1 MVHNTQDESYVPAS
15 QQVPSS
21 SGDPFLDPSSHPS
34 EPQTSFASYIPGA
47 STLGHLTNGRI
58 LNSILDEYD
67 DNEVEQIEHFKYKQ
81 VLDRKLNVRSIIG
94 LSFSIM
100 GVPFGMSSTLW
111 ITLVDGGNVTMLYGW
126 LIVTFFSLCVILSL
140 SEIISKYPTSG
151 GVYHFSALLSN
162 PKYSLVSSWFTGWF
176 LLIGSWTY
184 IVSIMFSGSQFILSI
199 WGLRNIDL
207 YKEDIIFVLVIY
219 YAILAFS
226 GFINYKF
233 PLYLDAINRA
243 CIYWSLGTILLIDFL
258 LIIFA
263 KRTNSIKEILTNFDN
278 TRSGWPDALAFI
290 VGLAGSAYTMN
301 GYGMILSM
309 TDEVKNPERNMPKG
323 MISSILITSFN
334 GLIYILPILTILP
347 KMKLLLDDTPEV
359 MPIDLIFKFSF
370 ESYVISFLLV
380 LLLVGTVL
388 FQSIGSIT
396 TASRTTYAFARDGG
410 LPYKEMWTRVDSVE
424 KDTVPKNAIFLSMGI
439 GAILPC
445 VAVISESAFNSFMG
459 SCVMT
464 LTLSNGLPILCLL
477 LNKRKKVKGG
487 AFRLKRVGYIC
498 NTLSLFWVCLLCMI
512 MSLPPV
518 IKGLSW
524 KNMNYASLVTIGF
537 LTFATIGF
545 KVWGQKTFEGP
556 QIDSDYFEL
565 HNLEARGRQAVET
578 GEDNF
583 VIGDDEDDT
592 NEHSFTSNGQQIH
605 YEAPKPVLP
614 TYASTMAGN
623 TKLAHDD
630 SFINSD
636 ETEVIFDASK
646 EV

>member
-1 MVHNTQDESYVPAS
+1 MNHTTQDELYS
-15 QQVPSS
+15 QIDERIPSSS
-21 SGDPFLDPSSHPS
+21 SGDPFLNAPSHPS
-34 EPQTSFASYIPGA
+34 VPQNSLTSYIPGV
-47 STLGHLTNGRI
+47 STLGHLTHG

-81 VLDRKLNVRSIIG
+81 VLERKLSVRSIIG

-151 GVYHFSALLSN
+151 GVYHFSALLSA
-162 PKYSLVSSWFTGWF
+162 PKYSLISSWFTGWF

-207 YKEDIIFVLVIY
+207 YKEDVIFVLIIFY
-219 YAILAFS
+219 GILAFS
-226 GFINYKF
+226 GFVNYKF
-233 PLYLDAINRA
+233 PLYLDAINKA
-243 CIYWSLGTILLIDFL
+243 CIFWSLGTILLIDLL

-278 TRSGWPDALAFI
+278 SRSGWPDPLAFI

-334 GLIYILPILTILP
+334 GLIFILPILTILP
-347 KMKLLLDDTPEV
+347 KMTLLLDETPEV

-370 ESYVISFLLV
+370 ESYIISFLLV

-396 TASRTTYAFARDGG
+396 TASRATYAFARDGG
-410 LPYKEMWTRVDSVE
+410 LPYKEMWTRIDSVE

-439 GAILPC
+439 AAILPSI
-445 VAVISESAFNSFMG
+445 AVISESAFNSFMG

-477 LNKRKKVKGG
+477 LNKRKK
-487 AFRLKRVGYIC
+487 LKVV
-498 NTLSLFWVCLLCMI
+498 LSDLREL
-512 MSLPPV
+512 V
-518 IKGLSW
+518 IYVILYHYS
-524 KNMNYASLVTIGF
+524 GF
-537 LTFATIGF
+537 VYCA
-545 KVWGQKTFEGP
+545 
-556 QIDSDYFEL
+556 
-565 HNLEARGRQAVET
+565 
-578 GEDNF
+578 
-583 VIGDDEDDT
+583 
-592 NEHSFTSNGQQIH
+592 
-605 YEAPKPVLP
+605 
-614 TYASTMAGN
+614 
-623 TKLAHDD
+623 
-630 SFINSD
+630 
-636 ETEVIFDASK
+636 
-646 EV
+646 